1 MPIFLATLKHKL
13 RRAAQPS
20 LCIYRWKLHEI
31 TVQEQQCE
39 CVTLQVQKPRGN
51 HRRLTKVHPSDAAS
65 ALHTCMSLSG
75 ARQTRES
82 WSREQIR
89 GFILFGKDGSSPF
102 GWEGDAGRVGSIYLF
117 VVHLLH
123 QEQIAISKSIPRLNL
138 VKIRLRFSQEHIN
151 KTLLPPISN
160 CYL

>member
-20 LCIYRWKLHEI
+20 LHLSLKI
-31 TVQEQQCE
+31 TRDYSARAAVRVCDTASAETSRQPQ
-39 CVTLQVQKPRGN
+39 TPHKSPSIRRGI
-51 HRRLTKVHPSDAAS
+51 RLTHMHVVIWSS
-65 ALHTCMSLSG
+65 S
-75 ARQTRES
+75 TRES

-89 GFILFGKDGSSPF
+89 GFILFGKDGSNPF